1 MKLKTAAVAATDDD
15 GNRIGGPYF
24 LPLDDA
30 AKQELSRLAREF
42 GPVEIKAKEQPNV

>member
-24 LPLDDA
+24 LPLDEA
-30 AKQELSRLAREF
+30 AKQELNRLAREF
-42 GPVEIKAKEQPNV
+42 GPLEMKPKEHTNV

>member
-1 MKLKTAAVAATDDD
+1 MRLKTAAVDATDDD

-30 AKQELSRLAREF
+30 AKHEIKALEREF
-42 GPVEIKAKEQPNV
+42 GPLELKKEQAK